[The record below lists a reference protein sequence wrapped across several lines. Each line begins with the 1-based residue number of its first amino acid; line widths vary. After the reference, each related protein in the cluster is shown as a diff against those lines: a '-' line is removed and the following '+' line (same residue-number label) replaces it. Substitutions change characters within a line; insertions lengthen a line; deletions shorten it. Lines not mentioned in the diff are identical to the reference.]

1 MKKVS
6 LAGLALISAFAIAAC
21 DKGPAEEAGENI
33 DDAGE
38 RIEKTW
44 DSATGNEGAMEK
56 AGRAVDETY
65 EDTKD
70 AVKDTYEDATN

>member
-6 LAGLALISAFAIAAC
+6 LAGLALISVFAIAAC
-21 DKGPAEEAGENI
+21 DQGPAEKAGENV

-70 AVKDTYEDATN
+70 AVKDASEAATN